1 MLLEQLLRIT
11 SDQINKFIPIS
22 ESFWGFFWQL
32 EKRVYICM
40 YNTKTYNMERTKDVK
55 RDLEEIQ
62 GLDYLEQYYHEL
74 LDDATPKE
82 VKQDIINKTL
92 GI

>member
-1 MLLEQLLRIT
+1 
-11 SDQINKFIPIS
+11 
-22 ESFWGFFWQL
+22 
-32 EKRVYICM
+32 M

>member
-1 MLLEQLLRIT
+1 M
-11 SDQINKFIPIS
+11 K
-22 ESFWGFFWQL
+22 
-32 EKRVYICM
+32 
-40 YNTKTYNMERTKDVK
+40 RTKEIK
-55 RDLEEIQ
+55 RELDERQ